1 VVAAKPSPRIPRPAT
16 RCKLSIPWGA
26 KRRIAT
32 ARGGCGLLVLPFT
45 LTNKRC
51 SQPRK
56 PSWQRRSW
64 PLYYRGKDEAPV
76 PITQQGPP
84 AAAGGSHR
92 ATEALKHGPAGSRWR
107 AYVGGSR
114 SGKKPERGLCE
125 SLGICRR

>member
-1 VVAAKPSPRIPRPAT
+1 VVGAKPSPRIPRPAT

-45 LTNKRC
+45 LNNKRC

-56 PSWQRRSW
+56 PCWQRRSW
-64 PLYYRGKDEAPV
+64 PLYCRGKDEAPV

-84 AAAGGSHR
+84 AAADGSHR
-92 ATEALKHGPAGSRWR
+92 RL
-107 AYVGGSR
+107 
-114 SGKKPERGLCE
+114 
-125 SLGICRR
+125 RR